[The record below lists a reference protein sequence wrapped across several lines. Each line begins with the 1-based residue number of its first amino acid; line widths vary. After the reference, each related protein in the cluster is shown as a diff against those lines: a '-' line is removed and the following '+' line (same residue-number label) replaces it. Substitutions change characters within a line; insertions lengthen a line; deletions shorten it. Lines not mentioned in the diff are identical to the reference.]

1 MRRWTALTGREIR
14 DRQSRTLRFPVN
26 LMLNA
31 RNLHFDDREQQS
43 ECDVA
48 HNPSLHMLQLARD
61 TFTAIEAKAQALLR
75 AEPVAA

>member
-1 MRRWTALTGREIR
+1 
-14 DRQSRTLRFPVN
+14 
-26 LMLNA
+26 MLNA